1 MIEQRI
7 FFYWEGPRMPS
18 IYRNSIDYIAAMHPE
33 YEVQVAGPELARPTL
48 RKLAPDL
55 DAVFDRIL
63 IPSVKSDIM
72 RMALLH
78 QFGGWYI
85 DCDSRPRIGVTFWD
99 SEHTRLL
106 LNCANVNNK
115 ISLMTAFMG
124 GAQHHPFFAR
134 ALELMGRVIPRRMT
148 HYNVYRSSGPD
159 ICLYAATPFLHEPD
173 TRYVEMDYRH
183 IDVIMGKPKGSW
195 TFQEACGIWAD
206 DEHPVRFN
214 SQATVGRIDS
224 LEALA
229 FYRTTF
235 ARFPQTEAENWRKLM
250 LLAGVQYVQKHGIG
264 AEILDLFIRHVP
276 RSETAAW
283 EALAAQLRE
292 TGATASADTLARHLA
307 TAA

>member
-7 FFYWEGPRMPS
+7 FFYWEGPRMPP

-33 YEVQVAGPELARPTL
+33 YEVQVAGPDLARPTL

-55 DAVFDRIL
+55 DAVFDKIL

-78 QFGGWYI
+78 QFGGWYL
-85 DCDSRPRIGVTFWD
+85 DCDCRPRIGVSFWD
-99 SEHTRLL
+99 SEPTRLL
-106 LNCANVNNK
+106 LNCTKVNDK
-115 ISLMTAFMG
+115 ISLMSSFMG

-134 ALELMGRVIPRRMT
+134 ALELMGRVIPRRLT
-148 HYNVYRSSGPD
+148 HHSVYRSSGPD
-159 ICLYAATPFLHEPD
+159 ICLYAATPFLNEPD

-195 TFQEACGIWAD
+195 TYQEACGIWAD
-206 DEHPVRFN
+206 DAHPVRIN
-214 SQATVGRIDS
+214 TNVPLARIES

-229 FYRTTF
+229 FYRSTF
-235 ARFPQTEAENWRKLM
+235 ARFPETEAENWRKLM
-250 LLAGVQYVQKHGIG
+250 LRAGAHYVHKHGIG
-264 AEILDLFIRHVP
+264 DEILELFIRHVP
-276 RSETAAW
+276 TTETAAW
-283 EALAAQLRE
+283 EALANKLRE
-292 TGATASADTLARHLA
+292 TGAEACAATLARHLD